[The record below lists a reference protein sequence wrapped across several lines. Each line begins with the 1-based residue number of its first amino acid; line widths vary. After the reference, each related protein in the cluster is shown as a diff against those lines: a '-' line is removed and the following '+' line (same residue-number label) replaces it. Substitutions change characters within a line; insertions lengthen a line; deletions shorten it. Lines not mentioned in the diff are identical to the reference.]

1 MTQGRAVSSL
11 SYRPL
16 AHFTEHEVET
26 IPCRESSTVAGV
38 DRRRRREDNLRLLP
52 LTRYRGRPMN
62 RQPDKLI
69 SKDHPITI
77 EPAGS
82 HVVVRAGGRVVAD
95 TTNALVL
102 REARY
107 PPVLYIPRSDID
119 MTLFERT
126 DHATRCPYKGAA
138 SYFSVRDG
146 GPRAVNAAWSYESPF
161 DQVAPIEGHLAFYPD
176 RVDAIE
182 QS

>member
-1 MTQGRAVSSL
+1 
-11 SYRPL
+11 
-16 AHFTEHEVET
+16 
-26 IPCRESSTVAGV
+26 
-38 DRRRRREDNLRLLP
+38 
-52 LTRYRGRPMN
+52 MN
-62 RQPDKLI
+62 RPPDKLI

-95 TTNALVL
+95 TKSALVL

-107 PPVLYIPRSDID
+107 APVLYIPRSDID

-126 DHATRCPYKGAA
+126 DHTTRCPYKGAA

-146 GPRAVNAAWSYESPF
+146 GPKAVNAAWSYETPF
-161 DQVAPIEGHLAFYPD
+161 DQVASIESHLAFYPD

-182 QS
+182 QT